1 LYEGEIKAQGDS
13 VIIRSL
19 ASITVDDY
27 VVGQAITSQRPTSI
41 AQTLLIDKG
50 KVWSVELDDVMKIQ
64 QDIKQLGKWTEDA
77 AYQMKIAIETPFLA
91 SVYADSHA
99 SNKGLT
105 AGRVSAGYNMG
116 VTGTPLQIT
125 KVNVLDFI
133 VDAGS
138 VLDEQIVPETGR
150 WMIIPSWMS
159 GMIKKSDLKD
169 VSMTG
174 DPTTPMRNGIIGRID
189 RFTLYS
195 SNLLYHAVSGL
206 NDEFFIMFGHKDG
219 ITFATQLT
227 KTENLRSVTTFAD
240 IVRGLQIYGYKTLK
254 PEAIGTA
261 VIYK

>member
-1 LYEGEIKAQGDS
+1 M
-13 VIIRSL
+13 IIRSL
-19 ASITVDDY
+19 ASISIHDY
-27 VVGQAITSQRPTSI
+27 VVGQAITRERPTSI

-50 KVWSVELDDVMKIQ
+50 KYWAVELDDVMKVQ

-77 AYQMKIAIETPFLA
+77 AYQLKIAIETPFLA
-91 SVYADSHA
+91 AVYADPHA
-99 SNKGLT
+99 SNRGTT
-105 AGRVSAGYNMG
+105 AGLISSGYNMG

-150 WMIIPSWMS
+150 WMIIPTWMA

-169 VSMTG
+169 VSLTG
-174 DPTTPMRNGIIGRID
+174 DGVSPLRNGRIGMID

-195 SNLLYHAVSGL
+195 SNLLYHAVSGGK
-206 NDEFFIMFGHKDG
+206 DEFFMMFGHKDG
-219 ITFATQLT
+219 ITFATQMT
-227 KTENLRSVTTFAD
+227 KTENLRSVDTFAD
-240 IVRGLQIYGYKTLK
+240 IVRGLQVYGYKTLK